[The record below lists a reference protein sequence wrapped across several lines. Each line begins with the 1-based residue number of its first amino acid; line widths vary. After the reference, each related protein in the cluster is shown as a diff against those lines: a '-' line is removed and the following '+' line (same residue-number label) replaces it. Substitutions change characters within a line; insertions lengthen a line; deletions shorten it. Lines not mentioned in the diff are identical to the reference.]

1 MFSVTARPFNSKA
14 RQLYGGWTV
23 SEAQN
28 ARNLWALRKAMS
40 MESKYGSNPQDLL
53 AARRWLRDYKATY
66 KSNPVGMRL
75 AMNRARRAL
84 GFEPVRKRPLPKA
97 QKDAILAYWRSIPL
111 NDKSQLASLKRNLI
125 SKVPYPPYG
134 YLIQHPHFA
143 YPFQELDPA
152 VMNFAVSADQ
162 MSVDPDWYFDTK
174 EARKAFMARNPTL
187 KPIRFDKAALGP
199 IHPMDP
205 SVYLGDLAT
214 VSTGDPEVALQQ
226 DLAAQAAA
234 AQAARAAAQAQAAAA
249 QAARQRVKDEDIDDR
264 D

>member
-23 SEAQN
+23 AEAQN
-28 ARNLWALRKAMS
+28 ARNLWALRKAMT

-84 GFEPVRKRPLPKA
+84 GFEPVRKRPLPKT

-111 NDKSQLASLKRNLI
+111 NDKSQLASLRRNLI
-125 SKVPYPPYG
+125 SKAPYPPYG

-143 YPFQELDPA
+143 YPFQELDPQ
-152 VMNFAVSADQ
+152 VMDFAVNANQ
-162 MSVDPDWYFDTK
+162 MITEPEWYFDTK
-174 EARKAFMARNPTL
+174 EARKAFMANNPAL

-214 VSTGDPEVALQQ
+214 VSTGDPELALQQ
-226 DLAAQAAA
+226 DLA
-234 AQAARAAAQAQAAAA
+234 AAAQAQAAAA
-249 QAARQRVKDEDIDDR
+249 RAQAQAARRAKAEEDIDDR
-264 D
+264 V